1 MRIRQWIPSNRRR
14 IRWSI
19 SWGAWCDTLD
29 HNQQDNIKLGTES
42 LVEEGS
48 HKSSWRFHKYGIM
61 IHLKLTDFLRP
72 LSSSTFFC
80 ASIRRRHHHFP
91 SQSAKLYPPCFVCVY
106 SSLIVYSDE
115 MKREDFYVHPL
126 FECEFERLKNIE
138 FEISGRLFGLYLAAH
153 LISVDPSRSC
163 RMLIP
168 LPPPPCHC
176 QPEICLYMCEH
187 LAIFGTFVLIY
198 CITLQHSAHRQRH
211 HPRVE

>member
-1 MRIRQWIPSNRRR
+1 MEIPQIRDNDTPKVNWFPSASV
-14 IRWSI
+14 I
-19 SWGAWCDTLD
+19 L
-29 HNQQDNIKLGTES
+29 NI
-42 LVEEGS
+42 
-48 HKSSWRFHKYGIM
+48 
-61 IHLKLTDFLRP
+61 FLRIHQTT
-72 LSSSTFFC
+72 SSSFSKSVSKTV
-80 ASIRRRHHHFP
+80 P
-91 SQSAKLYPPCFVCVY
+91 TLAKKGKICFVCVY

-176 QPEICLYMCEH
+176 QPEIFLYMCKH
-187 LAIFGTFVLIY
+187 LAIFGTFLLIY